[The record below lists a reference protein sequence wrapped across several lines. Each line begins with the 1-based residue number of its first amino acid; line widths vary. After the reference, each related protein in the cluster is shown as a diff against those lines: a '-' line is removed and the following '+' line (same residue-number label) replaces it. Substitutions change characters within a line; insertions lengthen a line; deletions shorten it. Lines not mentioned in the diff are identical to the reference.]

1 MACLKRKEK
10 KVKVPKEIECT
21 DLSGDEEEETSTP
34 DDEVENVEELKGQML
49 RISIGNNR

>member
-34 DDEVENVEELKGQML
+34 NDEVEYVEEINSQLL
-49 RISIGNNR
+49 RISIHNNR